1 MLDGTVHNM
10 EYTYI
15 PRGEKC
21 DAHLGPQGKMSPNN
35 EQVSKYLIL
44 VR

>member
-1 MLDGTVHNM
+1 MLEAVHNM

-21 DAHLGPQGKMSPNN
+21 GDHLGAQGKISSNS
-35 EQVSKYLIL
+35 EQALKHLTL
-44 VR
+44 VT